1 MESPAREHSED
12 TQEDQTIPKIILPSE
27 FKKCSRTDLV
37 VLISRML
44 VSLIAINEN
53 SSTKRPD
60 DQITLTRYHSKIPP
74 NISIFNYFIRLTK
87 FSSLEHCVLITSL
100 YYIDLLQTAYPDFTL
115 NSLTAHRFLLTATTV
130 AAKGLCDSFSTNA
143 HYSKVGGV
151 RCHEL
156 NILENDFLKRVNYR
170 ILPRD
175 HNITLCSIE
184 QKQKTFVID
193 KNALGSVDL
202 GSYSYSNRLKSGY
215 NVLDKYYQRIVQLVG
230 SFDASPDKSRRVNY
244 VLPSNFDEDNES
256 SSARLQQPKAAT
268 EVSPKSH
275 YSQKRISEAKDTNK
289 YHKRSKPD

>member
-1 MESPAREHSED
+1 MERPVRDQSED
-12 TQEDQTIPKIILPSE
+12 TQEDHSIPKIILPSE

-44 VSLIAINEN
+44 VLLIAINEN
-53 SSTKRPD
+53 SSTKKPD

-143 HYSKVGGV
+143 HYAKVGGV

-170 ILPRD
+170 IIPRD
-175 HNITLCSIE
+175 HNITLCSVE
-184 QKQKTFVID
+184 QKQKKFVID

-202 GSYSYSNRLKSGY
+202 SCYSYANRLKSGY

-230 SFDASPDKSRRVNY
+230 SFNASPDKSKRIDY
-244 VLPSNFDEDNES
+244 VLPSNFNEDNES
-256 SSARLQQPKAAT
+256 GTRLQQPKA
-268 EVSPKSH
+268 SPESH
-275 YSQKRISEAKDTNK
+275 YSQKRISEAEDASK
-289 YHKRSKPD
+289 YNKRSKPD

>member
-12 TQEDQTIPKIILPSE
+12 TQEDQSIPKIILPSE

-202 GSYSYSNRLKSGY
+202 GSYSYANRSKSGY

-244 VLPSNFDEDNES
+244 VLPSNFDEDNEG
-256 SSARLQQPKAAT
+256 SARLQQPKAAT

>member
-1 MESPAREHSED
+1 METSVREHSEGIHEH
-12 TQEDQTIPKIILPSE
+12 QGIPKVILPAE
-27 FKKCSRTDLV
+27 FYKCSRTDLV

-53 SSTKRPD
+53 STTKKPD
-60 DQITLTRYHSKIPP
+60 DQITLTRYHSKVPP

-87 FSSLEHCVLITSL
+87 FSSLEHCVLMTSL

-143 HYSKVGGV
+143 HYAKVGGV

-170 ILPRD
+170 IIPRD

-184 QKQKTFVID
+184 QKQKKFVAD
-193 KNALGSVDL
+193 KNAPGSFDL
-202 GSYSYSNRLKSGY
+202 DSYSYVSRPKSGY
-215 NVLDKYYQRIVQLVG
+215 NVLDKYYRRIVQLVG
-230 SFDASPDKSRRVNY
+230 SFNASPDKSKKVDY
-244 VLPSNFDEDNES
+244 VLPSNIDKDTES
-256 SSARLQQPKAAT
+256 GPQIQQQKGT
-268 EVSPKSH
+268 LSPNSH
-275 YSQKRISEAKDTNK
+275 YSQKRNSEAKDTNI
-289 YHKRSKPD
+289 YRKRSKPD

>member
-1 MESPAREHSED
+1 MENPAREHSKD
-12 TQEDQTIPKIILPSE
+12 INEDQGIPKVILPSE
-27 FKKCSRTDLV
+27 FKNCSRTDLV

-53 SSTKRPD
+53 SATMKPD

-87 FSSLEHCVLITSL
+87 FSSLEHCVLMTSL
-100 YYIDLLQTAYPDFTL
+100 YYIDLLQTAYPDFAL

-143 HYSKVGGV
+143 HYAKVGGV

-170 ILPRD
+170 IIPRD

-184 QKQKTFVID
+184 RKQKKFVID
-193 KNALGSVDL
+193 KNALGSFDL
-202 GSYSYSNRLKSGY
+202 DSYSYGNRAKSGY

-230 SFDASPDKSRRVNY
+230 SFDASPDKSRKIDY
-244 VLPSNFDEDNES
+244 VLPSNIDKDNENGS
-256 SSARLQQPKAAT
+256 QIPQQKVAL
-268 EVSPKSH
+268 SHNNH
-275 YSQKRISEAKDTNK
+275 YSQKRNSEAKEASI